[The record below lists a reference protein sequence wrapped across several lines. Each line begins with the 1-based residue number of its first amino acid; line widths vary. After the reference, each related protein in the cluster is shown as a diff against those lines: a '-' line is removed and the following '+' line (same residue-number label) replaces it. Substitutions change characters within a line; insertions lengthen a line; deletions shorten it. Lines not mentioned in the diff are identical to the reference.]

1 MQNKGILN
9 KLESINEQ
17 LNLGHYWIVLLKYKR
32 VLFVS
37 PILFGLLGLF
47 ISLNINPT
55 FQSQATLVIEEST
68 KNIVDIQEVYSGEG
82 SRSGFRNSNYINN
95 QIQIIESD
103 EVLGSIFLNKKTKN
117 KIENMIKRLPK
128 NFLKEKL
135 KLFSFFKFENVV

>member
-55 FQSQATLVIEEST
+55 FQSQATLVIE
-68 KNIVDIQEVYSGEG
+68 
-82 SRSGFRNSNYINN
+82 
-95 QIQIIESD
+95 
-103 EVLGSIFLNKKTKN
+103 
-117 KIENMIKRLPK
+117 
-128 NFLKEKL
+128 
-135 KLFSFFKFENVV
+135 